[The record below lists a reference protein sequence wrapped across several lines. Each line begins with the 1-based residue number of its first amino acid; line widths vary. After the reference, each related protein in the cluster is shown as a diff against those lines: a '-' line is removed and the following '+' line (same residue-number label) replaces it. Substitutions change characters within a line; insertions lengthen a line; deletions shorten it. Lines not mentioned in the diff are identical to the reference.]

1 VPIARGIIGPNLTHF
16 GSRTT
21 IGAGLYPNDMPHLMA
36 WIKDSPAMK
45 PGSLMP
51 ALGRPKI
58 PSGYTDQQIADIAA
72 YLHSLK

>member
-1 VPIARGIIGPNLTHF
+1 
-16 GSRTT
+16 
-21 IGAGLYPNDMPHLMA
+21 
-36 WIKDSPAMK
+36 MK